1 MNVVSA
7 TGRLGK
13 DVILK
18 DAGGK
23 KIAAFSLAVDS
34 SRKDAPTVWLQ
45 IRCWERL
52 AENCSRFLG
61 KGSRVAITGRLQ
73 CEEWQ
78 GRDGQ
83 KRSELRVVASDVTFL
98 SGKSENSSGSSTSSA
113 SKPKGFGSQ
122 IDDSDIPF

>member
-1 MNVVSA
+1 MNSIAV

-18 DAGGK
+18 ELGAK
-23 KIAAFSLAVDS
+23 KVAAFSLAVDR
-34 SRKDAPTVWLQ
+34 SRKDSPTVWLE
-45 IRCWERL
+45 IRCWEKL
-52 AENCSRFLG
+52 AENCARFIG

-83 KRSELRVVASDVTFL
+83 TKRELRVVAADVTFL
-98 SGKSENSSGSSTSSA
+98 SGKSDNSSGSSA
-113 SKPKGFGSQ
+113 PSKPKGFGSQ